1 MAEGEQNMNSE
12 STIDIYRDTPVR
24 LLGYANEVGE
34 SFRALV
40 HVNAVRASYVVAF
53 SYVFADTADKVKK
66 KDKILNPNDPKRN
79 TQLVTSA
86 IDTLVWQTLAS
97 VAIPGFT
104 INRLCAG
111 SLFLLKKHTKL
122 PSATRKWTTVA
133 IGLGSI
139 PFIVKPID
147 HLVDTIMNYSFRK
160 WF

>member
-1 MAEGEQNMNSE
+1 MENKPE
-12 STIDIYRDTPVR
+12 IDIYRDTPVR

-34 SFRALV
+34 SFRAFGF
-40 HVNAVRASYVVAF
+40 HVPA
-53 SYVFADTADKVKK
+53 K
-66 KDKILNPNDPKRN
+66 KILQDGSLLLDAADSARTKK
-79 TQLVTSA
+79 LATSA

-111 SLFLLKKHTKL
+111 SMYLLKKHSKL
-122 PSATRKWTTVA
+122 PSTTRKWTTVA
-133 IGLGSI
+133 VGLGSI

-147 HLVDTIMNYSFRK
+147 HLVDALMNNTFRK

>member
-1 MAEGEQNMNSE
+1 ME
-12 STIDIYRDTPVR
+12 SMETKPEVDIYRDTPVR

-53 SYVFADTADKVKK
+53 SYVLADTADKVKK
-66 KDKILNPNDPKRN
+66 RDKLLDKEDTARN
-79 TQLVTSA
+79 AKLITSA
-86 IDTLVWQTLAS
+86 FDTLVWQTLAS

-104 INRLCAG
+104 INRLCAA
-111 SLFLLKKHTKL
+111 SLYLLKKHSKL
-122 PSATRKWTTVA
+122 PSTTRKWTTVA

-147 HLVDTIMNYSFRK
+147 HLVDTLMNNTFRK

>member
-1 MAEGEQNMNSE
+1 MENKPE
-12 STIDIYRDTPVR
+12 IDIYRDTPVR

-40 HVNAVRASYVVAF
+40 HVNAVRASYALAF
-53 SYVFADTADKVKK
+53 SYVLADTVDKVKK
-66 KDKILNPNDPKRN
+66 RDKLLDSSDTTRKKK
-79 TQLVTSA
+79 LATSA
-86 IDTLVWQTLAS
+86 IDTLLWQTLAS

-111 SLFLLKKHTKL
+111 SMYLLKKHSKL
-122 PSATRKWTTVA
+122 PSTTRKWTTVA
-133 IGLGSI
+133 VGLGSI

-147 HLVDTIMNYSFRK
+147 HLVDVLMNNTFRK